1 MAQVKERGGVE
12 VQHSFAS
19 WPTDKLQSLFEK
31 ARWSSF
37 FSFLKLDLKH
47 ILDTFHIVKTSSR
60 SPLFAFLLPAV
71 SYMRFRDLPRSS
83 SPLRLF
89 SVTWFITRWRCLGL
103 CCDTRLWFCVR
114 DTTILKAEHKATE
127 RNPKSVGS
135 RLVWFASNK
144 FSYLLQLPYY
154 DSLET
159 EIFTSENQDHVS
171 SLVWRSPKSYF
182 CAVVTGNECVSIVLC
197 TRKRVYLIGLP
208 LTASRT
214 SSGSKSACYSHDTLV
229 GESETPLRNIPFDSS
244 TRKKQMLESTF
255 LTRGFFLL

>member
-1 MAQVKERGGVE
+1 MAQVKERGGGE

-19 WPTDKLQSLFEK
+19 WSTDKLQSLFEK

-47 ILDTFHIVKTSSR
+47 ILDTCHIVKTSSR

-83 SPLRLF
+83 FPLCLF
-89 SVTWFITRWRCLGL
+89 SVTWFITMWRCLGL
-103 CCDTRLWFCVR
+103 WCDTRLWFCVR

-135 RLVWFASNK
+135 RLVSFASNK
-144 FSYLLQLPYY
+144 FSYLLQLPYSRYY

-159 EIFTSENQDHVS
+159 EIFTLENQDHVS
-171 SLVWRSPKSYF
+171 SLVWLQILWIAKELFLRGRNRERVCLHRSLYQK
-182 CAVVTGNECVSIVLC
+182 
-197 TRKRVYLIGLP
+197 
-208 LTASRT
+208 
-214 SSGSKSACYSHDTLV
+214 
-229 GESETPLRNIPFDSS
+229 
-244 TRKKQMLESTF
+244 TF
-255 LTRGFFLL
+255 I